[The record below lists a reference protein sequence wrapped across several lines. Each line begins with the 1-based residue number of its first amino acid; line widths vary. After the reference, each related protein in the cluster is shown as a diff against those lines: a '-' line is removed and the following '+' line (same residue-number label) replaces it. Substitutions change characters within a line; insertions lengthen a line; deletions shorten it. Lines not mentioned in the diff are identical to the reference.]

1 MTTVTERPA
10 DKCNWEGRR
19 HISLGPK
26 FRIDANNPRMGN
38 RGYSTFLI
46 YGTTDNGDK
55 HSQFLSEDG
64 TFHILND
71 RSIEIVA
78 GEKNDNEKGQDIK
91 IITKTGE
98 LILQADENG
107 MIRIKGPNIC
117 LEATEDIDI
126 IAGRNL
132 NLTSKGGQTL
142 ISGNDLNIE
151 GSGGNLLEGMKL
163 DFVNQV
169 FAGSFVGADVLSGI
183 LGGAALFLIDKAIDT
198 FTGD

>member
-1 MTTVTERPA
+1 MAERPA

-38 RGYSTFLI
+38 RGYTSFLI

-64 TFHILND
+64 TFHVLND
-71 RSIEIVA
+71 KSIEIVA
-78 GEKNDNEKGQDIK
+78 GDTNESEKGQDIK

-98 LILQADENG
+98 LVLHADGNG
-107 MIRIKGPNIC
+107 MVRIKGPNIC

-132 NLTSKGGQTL
+132 SLTSKGGQTL

-151 GSGGNLLEGMKL
+151 GTGGNLLEGLKI

-169 FAGSFVGADVLSGI
+169 FAGSFLGADVLAGI
-183 LGGAALFLIDKAIDT
+183 LGGATAFVINKAVDT